1 MTGRGKCKR
10 KRSKKSKNSSSS
22 STNSEATPKRI
33 KEAPSMSTAS
43 VGEDSVFVYSP
54 VSEPP
59 TTLPSD
65 PLSSANMADQVE
77 MTETEIPSR
86 PTPHAHPP
94 PPSIEDNGTLLDN
107 KLGLFRLDLLN
118 KVKAVVKTELRQV
131 TDKLKEEIDKL
142 RGTMHDM
149 QLENETLKNE
159 LVKIRSERE
168 IENDNIIS
176 AKHRS
181 IENDQY
187 ARRTNIVIYGI
198 KEKDKENT
206 VELVR
211 ETIKDKL
218 KMSLNKDEIE
228 VCHRL
233 SPQTR
238 GKVRPI
244 VVRFRFRDTK
254 WDVMKCRKK
263 VLVLFS
269 RKICAKKCVNCSKNC
284 MITMEWSP
292 AGHGMGSYLPKI
304 LLVKYSP
311 SSMVLTGKMTSQSRL
326 SGLQSCIS
334 QLWLKQCQSA
344 FSAT

>member
-1 MTGRGKCKR
+1 
-10 KRSKKSKNSSSS
+10 
-22 STNSEATPKRI
+22 
-33 KEAPSMSTAS
+33 MSTAS

-94 PPSIEDNGTLLDN
+94 PPSIEDIGTLLDN

-118 KVKAVVKTELRQV
+118 EVKAVVKTELRQV
-131 TDKLKEEIDKL
+131 TDKLKEEIDEL
-142 RGTMHDM
+142 RGTVHDM

-168 IENDNIIS
+168 IESGNIIS

-254 WDVMKCRKK
+254 WDVMKYRKNLK
-263 VLVLFS
+263 GTGIVFSEDLCKEMRELLKELHDYNGVESCWAWNGKLFAKNLAG
-269 RKICAKKCVNCSKNC
+269 KIFTIKYGSDWKNDF
-284 MITMEWSP
+284 P
-292 AGHGMGSYLPKI
+292 
-304 LLVKYSP
+304 V
-311 SSMVLTGKMTSQSRL
+311 
-326 SGLQSCIS
+326 
-334 QLWLKQCQSA
+334 
-344 FSAT
+344 

>member
-1 MTGRGKCKR
+1 
-10 KRSKKSKNSSSS
+10 
-22 STNSEATPKRI
+22 
-33 KEAPSMSTAS
+33 MSTAS

-94 PPSIEDNGTLLDN
+94 PPSIEDIGTLLDN

-118 KVKAVVKTELRQV
+118 EVKAVVKTELRQV
-131 TDKLKEEIDKL
+131 TDKLKEEIDEL
-142 RGTMHDM
+142 RGTVHDM

-168 IENDNIIS
+168 IESDNIIS

-254 WDVMKCRKK
+254 WDVMKCRKNLK
-263 VLVLFS
+263 GTGIVFSEDLCKEMRELLKELHDYNGVESCWAWNGKLFAKNLAG
-269 RKICAKKCVNCSKNC
+269 KIFTIKYGSDWKNDF
-284 MITMEWSP
+284 P
-292 AGHGMGSYLPKI
+292 
-304 LLVKYSP
+304 V
-311 SSMVLTGKMTSQSRL
+311 
-326 SGLQSCIS
+326 
-334 QLWLKQCQSA
+334 
-344 FSAT
+344 